1 MKARFFYPII
11 TCQKA
16 LFAALCAM
24 LFLTG
29 CAGYHFNTNNN
40 PLIGYDIKTI
50 SVPMFINRS
59 VLPQLA
65 SPMTREITLALN
77 DYTGLKVISDG
88 GEADAVLIGIIESKD
103 HYNEVVRTSQTL
115 FTDKDVQ
122 KSIGNRTTFYYPI
135 QSTYDFQL
143 RLILIKRPSKEEID
157 LMTSDLGPLV
167 KAHPKVV
174 LQDAISLTGS
184 FDRVASPNSTTNDA
198 GEVNFVKNKGIFEK
212 SLQDT
217 CYQAAQ
223 TFKQVVLNAF

>member
-1 MKARFFYPII
+1 MKVRFFNSII
-11 TCQKA
+11 CFLKA
-16 LFAALCAM
+16 AFALGAALTLA
-24 LFLTG
+24 G
-29 CAGYHFNTNNN
+29 CAGYHFNTSNN

-77 DYTGLKVISDG
+77 DYSGLKVVSDG
-88 GEADAVLIGIIESKD
+88 GDADAVLIGIIESRD
-103 HYNEVVRTSQTL
+103 HFNDVVRTSQTL
-115 FTDKDVQ
+115 FTDQDVL
-122 KSIGNRTTFYYPI
+122 KSIGNRTSFYYPI
-135 QSTYDFQL
+135 QSAYEFQL
-143 RLILIKRPSKEEID
+143 RLILIKRPSKEEME
-157 LMTSDLGPLV
+157 LLTSELGPLV

-174 LQDAISLTGS
+174 LQDTINLSGT
-184 FDRVASPNSTTNDA
+184 FDRVASPNMTTNDA

>member
-1 MKARFFYPII
+1 MKVRFFNSII
-11 TCQKA
+11 C
-16 LFAALCAM
+16 LLAAS
-24 LFLTG
+24 LTTMVLSG
-29 CAGYHFNTNNN
+29 CAGYHFNTSNN

-77 DYTGLKVISDG
+77 DYSGLKVVSDG
-88 GEADAVLIGIIESKD
+88 GDADAVLIGIIESKD
-103 HYNEVVRTSQTL
+103 HFNDVVRTSQTL
-115 FTDKDVQ
+115 FTDKDVS
-122 KSIGNRTTFYYPI
+122 KSIGSRTSFYYPI
-135 QSTYDFQL
+135 QSVYDFHL
-143 RLILIKRPSKEEID
+143 RLILIKRPSKEEME
-157 LMTSDLGPLV
+157 LLTSELGPLV

-174 LQDAISLTGS
+174 LQDTINLTGS
-184 FDRVASPNSTTNDA
+184 FDRVASPNITTNDA
-198 GEVNFVKNKGIFEK
+198 GEVNFVKNKGILEK